1 MKQRMIT
8 LLLLSVMV
16 AVLSLS
22 EQAAQA
28 VRQGLQ
34 LCASSV
40 IPALFPFLVLS
51 GLLTTL
57 GSPDLLGRPLQR
69 LLQRLLGCSAQG
81 VNVFL
86 LGLLGGY
93 PLGARMIG
101 QHLHERRLSTE
112 EAQRLLCFCNNAGP
126 AFILGLVGLGCFGRL
141 SVGVWLYA
149 IHAAA
154 AVYIG
159 LFLRKKREDAPRP
172 LPVPPPKPLSA
183 ALVDSVCAAGGSMV
197 QICSF
202 VVFFITLLH
211 LFSFLTGITHPMVL
225 GVLELT
231 NGILHLERSRSGFWM
246 AAALLGWG
254 GLSVHFQTA
263 AVLGQKEIHFLPYLY
278 TKCVHALLSFLLAVP
293 ISFFLFPN

>member
-8 LLLLSVMV
+8 LLLLGAMV

-51 GLLTTL
+51 GLLTAL
-57 GSPDLLGRPLQR
+57 GSTDLLGRPLQR
-69 LLQRLLGCSAQG
+69 LLQRLFGCSPQG

-101 QHLHERRLSTE
+101 QLLHERRLAAE
-112 EAQRLLCFCNNAGP
+112 EAQRLLRFCNNAGP
-126 AFILGLVGLGCFGRL
+126 AFILGLVGLGRFGRL

-149 IHAAA
+149 IHVSA
-154 AVYIG
+154 AVCIG
-159 LFLRKKREDAPRP
+159 LFLRKKREDAPPP
-172 LPVPPPKPLSA
+172 LPAPPPKSFSA

-211 LFSFLTGITHPMVL
+211 LFSSLSGIHHPLVL
-225 GVLELT
+225 GIIELT
-231 NGILHLERSRSGFWM
+231 NGILQLNDSRSGFWM

-263 AVLGQKEIHFLPYLY
+263 AVLPRQEIHFLPYFY